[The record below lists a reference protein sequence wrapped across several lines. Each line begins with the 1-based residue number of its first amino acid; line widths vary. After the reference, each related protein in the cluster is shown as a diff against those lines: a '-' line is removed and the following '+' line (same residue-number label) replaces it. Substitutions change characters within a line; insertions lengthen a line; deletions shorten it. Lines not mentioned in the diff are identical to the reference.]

1 MEERLFDDRER
12 GFEAQ
17 FAHEQEMA
25 FRMQARRDKLFGL
38 WVAERLGKRGA
49 AAQTYATAFVTLSAR
64 QERDRAVIA
73 KAVAELAAASAPVD
87 EPVIRAAFAQCAL
100 RARAEVPLEPRPPL
114 G

>member
-25 FRMQARRDKLFGL
+25 FRIQARRDKLFGL

-49 AAQTYATAFVTLSAR
+49 AAQTYATSFVTLSAR

-73 KAVAELAAASAPVD
+73 KAIAELASASIPID
-87 EPVIRAAFAQCAL
+87 EPAIRAAFAQCMLQASTQ
-100 RARAEVPLEPRPPL
+100 VPQEPSTPL

>member
-1 MEERLFDDRER
+1 MEERLFDNRER

-49 AAQTYATAFVTLSAR
+49 AAQTYATAFVTLSA
-64 QERDRAVIA
+64 QQGRDQAVIA
-73 KAVAELAAASAPVD
+73 KAVAELAAASAPVQD
-87 EPVIRAAFAQCAL
+87 STIRAAFAQCAL
-100 RARAEVPLEPRPPL
+100 QARAEVPQEPSAPL

>member
-25 FRMQARRDKLFGL
+25 FRIQARRDKLFGL

-64 QERDRAVIA
+64 QNRDQAVIA
-73 KAVAELAAASAPVD
+73 KAIAELAAASVPVD
-87 EPVIRAAFAQCAL
+87 EPAIRAAFAQSMM
-100 RARAEVPLEPRPPL
+100 RARSQVPQEPSAPL

>member
-1 MEERLFDDRER
+1 MEERLFRTRER

-38 WVAERLGKRGA
+38 WVAERLGRRGA
-49 AAQTYATAFVTLSAR
+49 AAETYAASFITLSAR
-64 QERDRAVIA
+64 QDRDQAVLATAI
-73 KAVAELAAASAPVD
+73 AELGAASAPID
-87 EPVIRAAFAQCAL
+87 EPAIRAAFAQCML
-100 RARAEVPLEPRPPL
+100 RARAEVTQEPRPPL

>member
-1 MEERLFDDRER
+1 MEERLFDNRER

-49 AAQTYATAFVTLSAR
+49 AAQTYATSFVTLSAR
-64 QERDRAVIA
+64 HDRDQAVIA
-73 KAVAELAAASAPVD
+73 KAAAELAAASVPLD
-87 EPVIRAAFAQCAL
+87 EPAIRAAFAQCML
-100 RARAEVPLEPRPPL
+100 QARAEVPKEPSAPL